1 MSLLHIANYEAAD
14 RWSAIAGE
22 DMPLGCLVSMEPL
35 AGGGRKA
42 MKVDAAAD
50 LVAGNYYIAFKVSTD
65 AMAVSKSTAPAK
77 LGDRTL
83 SIANGDQIVLV
94 APGAIVEYDATLL
107 DDSLNP
113 AAAGTLPAVSAK
125 LGVKASKFC
134 ATGAGGGAIVDP
146 LVAEVFDVFGT
157 KVQVLL
163 TAPHIVNLNP
173 A

>member
-1 MSLLHIANYEAAD
+1 MSLIHIANYATAD
-14 RWSAIAGE
+14 RWSAIADE
-22 DMPLGCLVSMEPL
+22 DMPLGCLVTMEAL

-42 MKVDAAAD
+42 AMVNAAND

-65 AMAVSKSTAPAK
+65 AMAVSKSTAALK

-83 SIANGDQIVLV
+83 SIKAGDQIVLV

-107 DDSLNP
+107 DASLNP
-113 AAAGTLPAVSAK
+113 AAGGTLPAVSAK
-125 LGVKASKFC
+125 LAIKGAKWAATNAAS
-134 ATGAGGGAIVDP
+134 AIADP
-146 LVAEVFDVFGT
+146 LVGEVFDVFSN

-163 TAPHIVNLNP
+163 TVPHIVDLNP